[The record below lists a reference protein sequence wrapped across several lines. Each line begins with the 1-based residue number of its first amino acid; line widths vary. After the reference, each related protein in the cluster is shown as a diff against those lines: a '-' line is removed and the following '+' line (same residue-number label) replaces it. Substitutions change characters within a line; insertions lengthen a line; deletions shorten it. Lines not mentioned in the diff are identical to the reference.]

1 MKRMLR
7 KFWHYRY
14 RIVLLLVVAG
24 VACLAICD
32 WHVASAS
39 DGLVY
44 SNIVDTPSRPVALV
58 LGTAK
63 YLKNGRRNLFYVH
76 RIEAAAQLYEAG
88 KVRAIVVSGDNGR
101 VEYDEPSQMK
111 ADLVELG
118 VPAEFITCD
127 YAGFSTLDSI
137 HRAERVFQEPDY
149 IVVSQEFHVRRAL
162 FIAADRGHNAVGYA
176 VSTPGGFFG
185 AKVRLREVLARVKAV
200 LQVHALGSGPKYLG
214 RLEDVQ
220 KRPI

>member
-1 MKRMLR
+1 MKNIVR
-7 KFWHYRY
+7 KIWKVRN
-14 RIVLLLVVAG
+14 RIVLMGIAG
-24 VACLAICD
+24 LACLTICD
-32 WHVASAS
+32 RYVASAS

-44 SNIVDTPSRPVALV
+44 RDVSQTPSRPVALV

-63 YLKNGRRNLFYVH
+63 YVQGGRRNLFYIS
-76 RIEAAAQLYEAG
+76 RIEAAAQLYKAG

-127 YAGFSTLDSI
+127 YAGFCTLDSV
-137 HRAERVFQEPDY
+137 HRAERVFQESQY

-162 FIAADRGHNAVGYA
+162 FIAADRGHDAVGYA
-176 VSTPGGFFG
+176 VPTPGGYWG

-200 LQVHALGSGPKYLG
+200 LQVHALGSDPKYLG
-214 RLEDVQ
+214 QLEDVP
-220 KRPI
+220 KRSI